1 VLLLKENKVDFV
13 IVEYLKTPPSKEK
26 ILLLAN
32 KLGKRPKDF
41 IRRSETD
48 FKENNIAFHLEDDQ
62 RLASSMEKFPKI
74 MERPIFVSGE
84 SAVIGRPPENVLEL
98 LEL

>member
-1 VLLLKENKVDFV
+1 MLLLKENKIDFV
-13 IVEYLKTPPSKEK
+13 VVEYLKTPLSKED

-48 FKENNIAFHLEDDQ
+48 FKENNIASCLEDDQ
-62 RLASSMEKFPKI
+62 RLASSMEEFPKI

-84 SAVIGRPPENVLEL
+84 SAVVGRPPENVLRL

>member
-1 VLLLKENKVDFV
+1 MLLLKENKIDFV
-13 IVEYLKTPPSKEK
+13 VVEYLKTPLSKED

-41 IRRSETD
+41 IRHSETD
-48 FKENNIAFHLEDDQ
+48 FKENNIASYLEDDQ
-62 RLASSMEKFPKI
+62 RLASSMEEFPKI

-84 SAVIGRPPENVLEL
+84 SAVVGRPPENVLGL